1 MLKEFDQAQH
11 EVLNTKMFKKYITQ
25 QQRQEKVANL
35 ESGEEINQSVGSND
49 ESNILSF
56 LDLMKLKPK

>member
-1 MLKEFDQAQH
+1 
-11 EVLNTKMFKKYITQ
+11 MFKKYITQ

-56 LDLMKLKPK
+56 LDLLKLKPK